1 MLLPSQHSKE
11 MKKIEIRNEHEIINV
26 LKSGRR
32 VEGRLMLVTAGDGQK
47 HIEFLA
53 YNRTDRRRP
62 QDRIVAA
69 LEHGWVKESAERIKV
84 YESIPKK
91 LGTVRVC
98 SVLQRE
104 IKEVQNILQLEEIL
118 K

>member
-1 MLLPSQHSKE
+1 ML
-11 MKKIEIRNEHEIINV
+11 N
-26 LKSGRR
+26 SGRR
-32 VEGRLMLVTAGDGQK
+32 VEGRLMLVAAADGQK

-62 QDRIVAA
+62 QDRTVAA
-69 LEHGWVKESAERIKV
+69 LEHGWVRESAERIKV

-98 SVLQRE
+98 AVLQRE
-104 IKEVQNILQLEEIL
+104 IKEAQNILQLEETL
-118 K
+118 RW